1 MESTYPSIPTKIKSH
16 VPPTGHVTKE
26 AEDDIV
32 TTLLE
37 ELLVMSPQAAVA
49 SGSNLR
55 NREGSIPG
63 AWR

>member
-1 MESTYPSIPTKIKSH
+1 MGFLESAYPGLPTKIKALL
-16 VPPTGHVTKE
+16 PANGKDG
-26 AEDDIV
+26 EDDIV

-37 ELLVMSPQAAVA
+37 DLLAMSPKAPVA

-55 NREGSIPG
+55 KDREIPG